1 MKQAIKT
8 IANIAFLVGMFG
20 FIIGYVHVL
29 EIILK

>member
-8 IANIAFLVGMFG
+8 IVNMAFIVGMFG
-20 FIIGYVHVL
+20 FIIGYVNVL